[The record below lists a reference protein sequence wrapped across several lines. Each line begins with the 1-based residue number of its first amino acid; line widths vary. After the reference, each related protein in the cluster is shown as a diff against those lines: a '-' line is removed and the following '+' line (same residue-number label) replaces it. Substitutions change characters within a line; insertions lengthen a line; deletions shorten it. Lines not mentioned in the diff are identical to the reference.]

1 MWVPETQNVSED
13 GFVLDLLSSGVT
25 KVFAIPENNDTLVYY
40 LNFLN
45 SDFKKLKKR
54 KAVTV

>member
-1 MWVPETQNVSED
+1 MPETQNVSED